1 MTTHQFRSEE
11 LKDKLAARTARL
23 FNDRYRIGGRV
34 LHIAAP
40 GTDPVATR
48 TSSEAF
54 ELAGRSLVYVRHTL
68 DPVET
73 DSLYAI
79 PPALTPPV
87 QRTARRSLTRDL
99 LVFASG
105 FVTAVAIGLLMP
117 PAKAVAPEH
126 IVIDCYEPG
135 EAPGEVET
143 ETDSGRAQA

>member
-1 MTTHQFRSEE
+1 MNSRSAE
-11 LKDKLAARTARL
+11 LKARL
-23 FNDRYRIGGRV
+23 AVRHAGLFNTRHRIGAQV

-40 GTDPVATR
+40 GADPVPTR

-79 PPALTPPV
+79 PLALTPPA
-87 QRTARRSLTRDL
+87 QGYAAARGRLLRAV
-99 LVFASG
+99 LVFAGG
-105 FVTAVAIGLLMP
+105 FATAVAVALLMP
-117 PAKAVAPEH
+117 PAKATAPEH

-135 EAPGEVET
+135 DAPADAEIE
-143 ETDSGRAQA
+143 SGRAQA

>member
-1 MTTHQFRSEE
+1 M
-11 LKDKLAARTARL
+11 
-23 FNDRYRIGGRV
+23 

-40 GTDPVATR
+40 GADPVPTR

-54 ELAGRSLVYVRHTL
+54 ELAGRSLVYVRHAL

-79 PPALTPPV
+79 PAALTPPA
-87 QRTARRSLTRDL
+87 QDYTAARGRFLRAV

-105 FVTAVAIGLLMP
+105 FATAVAVALLMP

-126 IVIDCYEPG
+126 IVIDCVEPG
-135 EAPGEVET
+135 DAPVEVEV
-143 ETDSGRAQA
+143 EGESGRAQA

>member
-1 MTTHQFRSEE
+1 MNSRSAE
-11 LKDKLAARTARL
+11 LKSRLAVRHAQL
-23 FNDRYRIGGRV
+23 FNDRYRRGGRV
-34 LHIAAP
+34 LRITTP
-40 GTDPVATR
+40 GADPVVTR

-54 ELAGRSLVYVRHTL
+54 ELAGRSLVYVRDAL

-79 PPALTPPV
+79 PPALTPPR
-87 QRTARRSLTRDL
+87 QRTAGRSLTRDL

-117 PAKAVAPEH
+117 PAKATAPEH

-143 ETDSGRAQA
+143 EIESGRAQA

>member
-1 MTTHQFRSEE
+1 MNSRSAE
-11 LKDKLAARTARL
+11 LKTRLAVRHAQL
-23 FNDRYRIGGRV
+23 FNDRHPMGDRV
-34 LHIAAP
+34 LHIAKPGAAP
-40 GTDPVATR
+40 VVTR
-48 TSSEAF
+48 TNSEAF
-54 ELAGRSLVYVRHTL
+54 ELAGRALVYVRDAL

-87 QRTARRSLTRDL
+87 QGTRPAQRRLLRAL

-117 PAKAVAPEH
+117 PAKATAPEH

-135 EAPGEVET
+135 EAPGEVEN
-143 ETDSGRAQA
+143 EIESGRAQA